1 MSRRLTE
8 EENRILEMIRSYYG
22 LHNTTESIIW
32 VNGNEATLGVTDDT
46 GTKVLMANLT
56 NLATLRVD
64 GIIKNDE
71 VLKRDWLRMVIT
83 DGET

>member
-1 MSRRLTE
+1 
-8 EENRILEMIRSYYG
+8 
-22 LHNTTESIIW
+22 
-32 VNGNEATLGVTDDT
+32 
-46 GTKVLMANLT
+46 MANLT

>member
-8 EENRILEMIRSYYG
+8 EENRILEMIRLYYG
-22 LHNTTESIIW
+22 LHNTTDSIIW
-32 VNGNEATLGVTDDT
+32 VNGNEATLGVTDGT

>member
-22 LHNTTESIIW
+22 LQNTTESIIW
-32 VNGNEATLGVTDDT
+32 VNGNEATLGVTDGT

>member
-8 EENRILEMIRSYYG
+8 EENRILEMIRLYYG
-22 LHNTTESIIW
+22 LHNTTDSIIW
-32 VNGNEATLGVTDDT
+32 VNGNEATLGVTDGT

-56 NLATLRVD
+56 NLATLHVD

>member
-1 MSRRLTE
+1 
-8 EENRILEMIRSYYG
+8 MIRLYYG

-32 VNGNEATLGVTDDT
+32 VNGNEATLGVTDGT

-56 NLATLRVD
+56 NLATMRVD